1 MHVVREA
8 RRQLLLA
15 IGAAWLFVFARSA
28 VFIFYQQAL
37 FDSDQAIV
45 GLMAKHLI
53 EGRAF
58 PLFFYGQTY
67 LLGVEAWV
75 ASLFFL
81 IGGPTVATLH
91 VSQMVWSLAAATLL
105 IICLVRWGGLRPF
118 QALAVSVFFTIA
130 PPFTSV
136 LLIEANGCN
145 IEPFFY
151 IPLLWLLRDR
161 PLWFGT
167 TLGIG
172 FLNREFTIFAVPAL
186 MAVQFATGALFTRER
201 ARTWLFAA
209 VAFFAVTQT
218 VEALKPYADLFGPG
232 TRGQLAHGSA
242 GSVVNN
248 LSDRMAIQPAD
259 LPRRA
264 WLMATDFFPRQIGAR
279 VIDSTTAPQGRDW
292 LWWPIGATLLLA
304 AARLVA
310 LCWTRRS
317 GEFSAFRTAAFG
329 WYLTVVGVA
338 SAVTYILSR
347 PSEYGLIDRYMVL
360 TIYGPVGLLGAFL
373 ALEPR
378 PWLRRGV
385 VGVLVMWTTLSV
397 VDHQRLFARYW
408 RSGGP
413 DEAQQLADGLAARG
427 VSVAAAGYWRAYKLT
442 FLARERVKIA
452 STDVNRIDEY
462 AELAHQQ
469 GGRLVVLQEQPCA
482 SDLAP
487 IGGWYL
493 CRWGGQ

>member
-1 MHVVREA
+1 MHVDREG
-8 RRQLLLA
+8 RRPLLLA
-15 IGAAWLFVFARSA
+15 IGAAWLLVFVRSA

-81 IGGPTVATLH
+81 IGGPTVAALH
-91 VSQMVWSLAAATLL
+91 VSQMAWSLAAATLL
-105 IICLVRWGGLRPF
+105 IVCLVRWGGLRPF
-118 QALAVSVFFTIA
+118 QALAVSVFFTLA

-151 IPLLWLLRDR
+151 IPLLWMLRDR
-161 PLWFGT
+161 PFWFGA
-167 TLGIG
+167 TLGVG

-186 MAVQFATGALFTRER
+186 LAVQLATASLFTKER
-201 ARTWLFAA
+201 LRMWLFAA
-209 VAFFAVTQT
+209 VAFFAVTQS
-218 VEALKPYADLFGPG
+218 VEALKPHADLFGPG
-232 TRGQLAHGSA
+232 TRGQLARGSA

-248 LSDRMAIQPAD
+248 LRDRMAIDTAD

-264 WLMATDFFPRQIGAR
+264 WRMATDFFPRQIGAR
-279 VIDSTTAPQGRDW
+279 AVESTTAPQGRDW
-292 LWWPIGATLLLA
+292 LMWPLALLFVLA
-304 AARLVA
+304 AARVA
-310 LCWTRRS
+310 GFSWTWRS
-317 GEFSAFRTAAFG
+317 GDHSPFRAAAFG
-329 WYLTVVGVA
+329 WYLTVVGLA

-347 PSEYGLIDRYMVL
+347 PSEYGLVDRYMLL
-360 TIYGPVGLLGAFL
+360 TIYAPVGLVGVFL
-373 ALEPR
+373 AVEPQV
-378 PWLRRGV
+378 WLRRAAV
-385 VGVLVMWTTLSV
+385 AVLVMWAGVSA

-408 RSGGP
+408 RAGAP

-427 VSVAAAGYWRAYKLT
+427 LHVAAAGYWRAYKLT
-442 FLARERVKIA
+442 FLSRERVKVA

-469 GGRLVVLQEQPCA
+469 GPNLVVLQDRPCA

-493 CRWGGQ
+493 CRWGSQ